1 MESLQ
6 DTVVKNYNT
15 LVDEIINIFSYDMKE
30 YSELS
35 NTEKLNSTLNFY
47 TSLENPDLFLLFS
60 KKKIKLFSSKKTE
73 TYEVSKS
80 LFGEDMLLKRLFNNQ
95 KEIIKSKLWNSL
107 FNLYISIET
116 TKQKRQDRLVVLS
129 NGINNSTKELSS
141 KVKSDIL
148 SVDVNDTTNNMI
160 DDIVGSFQNLMGN
173 NENPFDNI
181 MSITNMITDKYQD
194 GLQNGDIEID
204 KLMGSI
210 QTSLP
215 GMDKLM
221 GDKNKPK
228 EKIVIDENFSTSKV
242 EVGKKDESQG
252 FNIGNIMNVAKN
264 IPNITGLSNM
274 VDKLSNAESAKDIDS
289 IKNDMDSYLEKELG
303 VDVKE
308 FNKNMED
315 MTQKLEE
322 KMLKNKLVED

>member
-141 KVKSDIL
+141 KV
-148 SVDVNDTTNNMI
+148 I
-160 DDIVGSFQNLMGN
+160 DLKN
-173 NENPFDNI
+173 
-181 MSITNMITDKYQD
+181 
-194 GLQNGDIEID
+194 EID
-204 KLMGSI
+204 RL
-210 QTSLP
+210 
-215 GMDKLM
+215 
-221 GDKNKPK
+221 
-228 EKIVIDENFSTSKV
+228 
-242 EVGKKDESQG
+242 
-252 FNIGNIMNVAKN
+252 
-264 IPNITGLSNM
+264 
-274 VDKLSNAESAKDIDS
+274 AEDNDNLRTIDS
-289 IKNDMDSYLEKELG
+289 SH
-303 VDVKE
+303 
-308 FNKNMED
+308 
-315 MTQKLEE
+315 QKLNGELQAKVQE
-322 KMLKNKLVED
+322 VENEMALLKGIGSNSPEVRDLKKGQ